1 MDTDP
6 NRTEHCLE
14 RRCAQRFEVSLPLAI
29 HFDGRTVHGFAQ
41 DLSGRGIFFYA
52 ETALPEGAV
61 VELTFTM
68 PAEITLGESMPVRCR
83 GRVLRAGAAQAGHA
97 QDGHSARR
105 ATKRNRRAARCLRVL
120 ARRRVQHPLRAGF
133 ERNRGRSNFRPV
145 AGWSLLPENSFFCK
159 FLCKFASSFQ
169 ALAFALQS
177 IKPAVWRDVCS
188 G

>member
-1 MDTDP
+1 MFIMDTDP

-52 ETALPEGAV
+52 ETPLPEGAV

-97 QDGHSARR
+97 QDGHSRDGQRSGIAVQLDAYEYLPANESSTHFVRVSS
-105 ATKRNRRAARCLRVL
+105 ATAAG
-120 ARRRVQHPLRAGF
+120 ATS
-133 ERNRGRSNFRPV
+133 GR
-145 AGWSLLPENSFFCK
+145 
-159 FLCKFASSFQ
+159 
-169 ALAFALQS
+169 
-177 IKPAVWRDVCS
+177 
-188 G
+188 

>member
-1 MDTDP
+1 M
-6 NRTEHCLE
+6 RTAFRSELAVGHSLRWTNCARICSGLKWPWNIFLRRDAAS
-14 RRCAQRFEVSLPLAI
+14 RRCGGGIDFHHARRNHPGGKHAGSVSWAGVARRGCAGWSCP
-29 HFDGRTVHGFAQ
+29 GRAFPG
-41 DLSGRGIFFYA
+41 
-52 ETALPEGAV
+52 
-61 VELTFTM
+61 
-68 PAEITLGESMPVRCR
+68 
-83 GRVLRAGAAQAGHA
+83 
-97 QDGHSARR
+97 R

-120 ARRRVQHPLRAGF
+120 ARQRVQHPLRAGF

>member
-1 MDTDP
+1 MFIMDTDP

-14 RRCAQRFEVSLPLAI
+14 RRCSQRFEVSLPLAV

-83 GRVLRAGAAQAGHA
+83 GRVLRAGVARDGHA
-97 QDGHSARR
+97 QDGQRSGIAVQLDAYEYLPANESSTHFVRVSSATAAG
-105 ATKRNRRAARCLRVL
+105 ATS
-120 ARRRVQHPLRAGF
+120 
-133 ERNRGRSNFRPV
+133 GR
-145 AGWSLLPENSFFCK
+145 
-159 FLCKFASSFQ
+159 
-169 ALAFALQS
+169 
-177 IKPAVWRDVCS
+177 
-188 G
+188 